1 VTTAPRRL
9 YFDNAA
15 TSSPKPE
22 SVLRAMADYA
32 TRLGGS
38 PGRGA
43 YNESREAGELMWR
56 CRERINTLINGESP
70 SHVIFALNTSDALNL
85 AIKGLL
91 QPYVHARRPAAVITT
106 WMDHNSVLRPLNALA
121 ERHPECFKRVLVRP
135 DPESGLLDAQDIRAA
150 IRKHPETKLVAIN
163 HVSNVT
169 GTIQPVEA
177 IGRVCREE
185 GVPLLVDAAQSLGH
199 MAVDVRAMS
208 IDLLA
213 FPGHKGLLGPTG
225 TGGLYLRPGMEKLV
239 QSVREG
245 GTGSRSEHD
254 VQPQELPDKYEP
266 GSQNAIGV
274 IGLSEGVRFLM
285 EYEFEGQRG
294 VEAIEAHERALVSQ
308 FIQGLHRGGSME
320 LLPGLRLMGPQGVL
334 GRVGVFTVTVDGI
347 GAHELSAVLES
358 EFGVLTRS
366 GVHCAPL
373 AHRLM
378 AEGHESGATPGATRD
393 GLVGGGTRFSVGP
406 FLSVQ
411 DVKYATDALAEVCE
425 EIARSGAVG

>member
-1 VTTAPRRL
+1 
-9 YFDNAA
+9 
-15 TSSPKPE
+15 
-22 SVLRAMADYA
+22 MADYA

-38 PGRGA
+38 PGRGV

-56 CRERINTLINGESP
+56 CRERINRLINGESA
-70 SHVIFALNTSDALNL
+70 SHVVFALNTSDALNL

-91 QPYVHARRPAAVITT
+91 QSHVHARRAAAVITT
-106 WMDHNSVLRPLNALA
+106 WMDHNSVLRPLNAMA
-121 ERHPECFKRVLVRP
+121 ERHPESFRRVLVRP
-135 DPESGLLDAQDIRAA
+135 DPESGLLDAEDIRAA
-150 IRKHPETKLVAIN
+150 IRKHTETKLVAIN

-169 GTIQPVEA
+169 GTIQPIEA

-199 MAVDVRAMS
+199 MAVDVRAMN

-266 GSQNAIGV
+266 GSQNAIGI
-274 IGLSEGVRFLM
+274 IGLSEGVQFLM
-285 EYEFEGQRG
+285 EYEFDGLRG
-294 VEAIEAHERALVSQ
+294 VEAIAAHERALVSR
-308 FIQGLHRGGSME
+308 FIQGLQRGGGSDM
-320 LLPGLRLMGPQGVL
+320 LPGLRLMGPQGAA
-334 GRVGVFTVTVDGI
+334 GRIGVFTVTIDGI
-347 GAHELSAVLES
+347 APHELSAVLES
-358 EFGVLTRS
+358 EFGLLTRS

-378 AEGHESGATPGATRD
+378 AEGAEGAAAPVATKD
-393 GLVGGGTRFSVGP
+393 GLIGGGTRFSVGP
-406 FLSVQ
+406 FLGIE
-411 DVKYATDALAEVCE
+411 DVKHATDALAEVCE